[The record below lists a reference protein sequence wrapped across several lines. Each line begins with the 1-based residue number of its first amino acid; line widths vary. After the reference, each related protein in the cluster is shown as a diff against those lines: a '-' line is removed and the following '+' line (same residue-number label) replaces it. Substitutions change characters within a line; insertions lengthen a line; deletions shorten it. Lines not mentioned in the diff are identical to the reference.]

1 MLTVKAWSLHILRV
15 LKSFLFKLGLILLLA
30 PVLLVAVVKF
40 VDPPIWGWKLS
51 RIVSPP
57 ENYPKRSQHKWVPLS
72 RISQNLQLAVI
83 ATEDQKFPTHYG
95 VDFESLFKVIE
106 NADED
111 GPSRGASTITQQTAK
126 NVFLFP
132 SHSYIR
138 KAYELYFALLMEA
151 MWSKERIL
159 EVYLNVVEFGSGIF
173 GAEAAAQNYFGI
185 AAKQLSMHQ
194 AARLAV
200 VLPNPY
206 RIKVHPQTSYTIE
219 RTNWAM
225 KQMRNL
231 GGVQLPD
238 K

>member
-1 MLTVKAWSLHILRV
+1 MLRK
-15 LKSFLFKLGLILLLA
+15 LKSFLLKMVLILILA
-30 PVLLVAVVKF
+30 PVLLVGVVKF

-51 RIVSPP
+51 RMISAPA
-57 ENYPKRSQHKWVPLS
+57 NYPEQSQHKWVPLS
-72 RISQNLQLAVI
+72 RISENLQLAVI
-83 ATEDQKFPTHYG
+83 ATEDQKFPAHYG
-95 VDFESLFKVIE
+95 VDLESLSEVIE

-138 KAYELYFALLMEA
+138 KAYELYFALLMET

-159 EVYLNVVEFGSGIF
+159 EVYLNVVEFGPGIY

-185 AAKQLSMHQ
+185 PAKQLSMHQ

-206 RIKVHPQTSYTIE
+206 RIKVHPQTSYTIN
-219 RTNWAM
+219 RVNWAM

-231 GGVQLPD
+231 GSVDLEE

>member
-1 MLTVKAWSLHILRV
+1 MRKIKSL
-15 LKSFLFKLGLILLLA
+15 LFNILL
-30 PVLLVAVVKF
+30 VLLLLPVALVGVAKF
-40 VDPPIWGWKLS
+40 IDPPIWGWKIS
-51 RIVSPP
+51 RWISPP
-57 ENYPKRSQHKWVPLS
+57 AGYPESSQHEWIPLS
-72 RISQNLQLAVI
+72 DISRNIQLAVI

-95 VDFESLFKVIE
+95 VDFDSLFKVIAE
-106 NADED
+106 AGDN

-151 MWSKERIL
+151 MWGKERIL
-159 EVYLNVVEFGSGIF
+159 EVYLNVVEFGPGIY

-185 AAKQLSMHQ
+185 SAKRLSARQ

-206 RIKVHPQTSYTIE
+206 RIKVYPQTSYTIN
-219 RTNWAM
+219 RVNWAM
-225 KQMRNL
+225 RQMRNL
-231 GGVQLPD
+231 GTVQL
-238 K
+238 

>member
-1 MLTVKAWSLHILRV
+1 MRL
-15 LKSFLFKLGLILLLA
+15 LKSFLLKFGVILLLV
-30 PVLLVAVVKF
+30 PIVLVGVVKF

-51 RIVSPP
+51 RIISPP
-57 ENYPKRSQHKWVPLS
+57 KNYPGHGQHDWVTLS
-72 RISQNLQLAVI
+72 RISRNIQLAVI
-83 ATEDQKFPTHYG
+83 ATEDQKFPVHYG

-106 NADED
+106 NSDED

-138 KAYELYFALLMEA
+138 KAYELYFALLMEI

-159 EVYLNVVEFGSGIF
+159 EVYLNVVEFGPGIY
-173 GAEAAAQNYFGI
+173 GAEAAAQKYFGI
-185 AAKQLSMHQ
+185 PAKQLSMRQ

-206 RIKVHPQTSYTIE
+206 RIKVQPQTPYTIE

-231 GGVQLPD
+231 GGVQYLGQD
-238 K
+238 

>member
-1 MLTVKAWSLHILRV
+1 MRKIKSL
-15 LKSFLFKLGLILLLA
+15 LFNILL
-30 PVLLVAVVKF
+30 VLLLLPVMLVGIVKY
-40 VDPPIWGWKLS
+40 VDPPIWGWKIS
-51 RIVSPP
+51 RMISPP
-57 ENYPKRSQHKWVPLS
+57 EGFSEESQNEWVPLS
-72 RISQNLQLAVI
+72 DISKHIQLAVI

-95 VDFESLFKVIE
+95 VDFDSLFKVISESGE
-106 NADED
+106 N

-132 SHSYIR
+132 SHSYVR

-159 EVYLNVVEFGSGIF
+159 EVYLNVVEFGPGIY

-185 AAKQLSMHQ
+185 PAKQLSTRQ

-206 RIKVHPQTSYTIE
+206 RIKVYPQTSYTTS
-219 RTNWAM
+219 RVNWAM
-225 KQMRNL
+225 RQMRNL
-231 GGVQLPD
+231 GSVQL
-238 K
+238 

>member
-1 MLTVKAWSLHILRV
+1 MLRK
-15 LKSFLFKLGLILLLA
+15 LKSFLLIMVLILMLA
-30 PVLLVAVVKF
+30 PVLLVGVVKF
-40 VDPPIWGWKLS
+40 VDPPVWGWKLS
-51 RIVSPP
+51 RSVSPP
-57 ENYPKRSQHKWVPLS
+57 ENYPEQSQHKWVPLS
-72 RISQNLQLAVI
+72 RISENLQLAVI
-83 ATEDQKFPTHYG
+83 ATEDQKFPAHYG
-95 VDFESLFKVIE
+95 VDLESLSEVIE

-138 KAYELYFALLMEA
+138 KAYELYFALLMET

-159 EVYLNVVEFGSGIF
+159 EVYLNVVEFGPGIY
-173 GAEAAAQNYFGI
+173 GAEAAANNYFGI
-185 AAKQLSMHQ
+185 PAKQLSMHQ

-206 RIKVHPQTSYTIE
+206 RIKVHPQTSYTVD
-219 RTNWAM
+219 RVNWAM

-231 GGVQLPD
+231 GSVQLD
-238 K
+238 AK